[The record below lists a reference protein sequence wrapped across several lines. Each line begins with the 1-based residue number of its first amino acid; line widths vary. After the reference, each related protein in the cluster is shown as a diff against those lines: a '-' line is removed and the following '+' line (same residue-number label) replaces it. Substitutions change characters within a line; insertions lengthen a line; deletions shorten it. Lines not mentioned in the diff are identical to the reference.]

1 MEQAMVTTYTSL
13 LNKERTKMTIER
25 ANEIEKIMTENY
37 NRACALLEKGVAEKH
52 YSFTQTGIIIL
63 DLGGKYCGYIGP
75 QDKAVEVT
83 CENQVCAYGNISE
96 DLLKV
101 EGTRHNREWAVQAW

>member
-1 MEQAMVTTYTSL
+1 MS
-13 LNKERTKMTIER
+13 NG
-25 ANEIEKIMTENY
+25 TENY
-37 NRACALLEKGVAEKH
+37 NRAYALLEKGVAEKH
-52 YSFTQTGIIIL
+52 YSFAHTGIIIL

-83 CENQVCAYGNISE
+83 HENQVCAYGNISD

-101 EGTRHNREWAVQAW
+101 EGTRHTREWAVRAW